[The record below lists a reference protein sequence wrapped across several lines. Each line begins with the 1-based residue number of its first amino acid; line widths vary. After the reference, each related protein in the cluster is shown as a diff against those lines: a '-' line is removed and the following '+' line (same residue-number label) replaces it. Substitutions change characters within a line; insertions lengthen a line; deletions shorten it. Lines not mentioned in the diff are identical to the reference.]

1 MGWGYIGS
9 RPGLSPP
16 SVASVEDRFRIMSAP
31 EHRPARWWPAFG
43 KGLGRAGPLLAALA
57 AAGLLGPAEAAPRR
71 ARGPAGAAIA
81 VDYGINLA
89 GMPIGTARLAGAFDG
104 PRYRADVSATLT
116 GLVGAITG
124 GQGSAQSAGTL
135 GAGPLP
141 NAFSIATRTANAGI
155 AVRMA
160 LRGGNVVQSEVTPPL
175 VDMDD
180 RVPVTPANKR
190 GIMDPVS
197 ALLMPAHARGGP
209 TDPENCNR
217 TLPVFDG
224 ATRFNVVLS
233 YAETRSVEKPGY
245 AGPVLVCNAR
255 YQAVAGHRPDRPG
268 VRFMEEN
275 RDMSVWLAPVE
286 GTRVLVPL
294 RIAVRTTV
302 GTNIIEA
309 TRWTRTGAS
318 DTAQAPTE
326 APAATGSVASLD
338 GR

>member
-1 MGWGYIGS
+1 MFAPALRTAQARRIGQFLLS
-9 RPGLSPP
+9 GVVGAGL
-16 SVASVEDRFRIMSAP
+16 V
-31 EHRPARWWPAFG
+31 G
-43 KGLGRAGPLLAALA
+43 A
-57 AAGLLGPAEAAPRR
+57 AAIAEAAPRR
-71 ARGPAGAAIA
+71 HRGAAPATLA

-89 GMPIGTARLAGAFDG
+89 GLPIGTARLAGSFEG
-104 PRYRADVSATLT
+104 PRYRADVSAVLT

-124 GQGSAQSAGTL
+124 GQGSAQASGTF
-135 GAGPLP
+135 AASPQP
-141 NAFSIATRTANAGI
+141 NTFAIATRTANAGI

-160 LRGGNVVQSEVTPPL
+160 LRSGNVTQSEVIPPL
-175 VDMDD
+175 LDMED
-180 RVPVTPANKR
+180 RVPITAANKR

-197 ALLMPAHARGGP
+197 ALVMPAHARGEL

-233 YAETRSVEKPGY
+233 YSETRSVGKPGY

-294 RIAVRTTV
+294 RISVRTTV

-309 TRWTRTGAS
+309 TRWNRAGAVAEAAPQGAGP
-318 DTAQAPTE
+318 AQ
-326 APAATGSVASLD
+326 TGSVASLD
-338 GR
+338 AQ

>member
-1 MGWGYIGS
+1 MFAQAL
-9 RPGLSPP
+9 RT
-16 SVASVEDRFRIMSAP
+16 A
-31 EHRPARWWPAFG
+31 PARRVGQFLLSG
-43 KGLGRAGPLLAALA
+43 FVGVGLVGA
-57 AAGLLGPAEAAPRR
+57 AATVEAAPRR
-71 ARGPAGAAIA
+71 HRAAPPATLA

-89 GMPIGTARLAGAFDG
+89 GLPIGTARLAGSFEG
-104 PRYRADVSATLT
+104 QRYRADVSAVLT

-124 GQGSAQSAGTL
+124 GQGSAQASGTF
-135 GAGPLP
+135 AASPQP
-141 NAFSIATRTANAGI
+141 NAFAIATRTANAGI

-160 LRGGNVVQSEVTPPL
+160 LRSGNVTQSEVIPPL
-175 VDMDD
+175 LDMED
-180 RVPVTPANKR
+180 RVPITAANKR

-197 ALLMPAHARGGP
+197 ALVMPAHARGEP

-233 YAETRSVEKPGY
+233 YSETRAVEKPGY
-245 AGPVLVCNAR
+245 AGPVLVCNVR

-294 RIAVRTTV
+294 RISVRTTI

-309 TRWTRTGAS
+309 TRWTRAGAVA
-318 DTAQAPTE
+318 D
-326 APAATGSVASLD
+326 APAATTGAAPAQTGSVASLD
-338 GR
+338 AR